1 MDRPGNRP
9 LVGRVGNFA
18 AVGYDVL
25 KAASS
30 SGTAAFPNI
39 PPGTRALNDDRIKV
53 LFVIGAL
60 TVGGTERQLIG
71 ILKHLD
77 RTRFEPYLFTFYQHG
92 ELVSQVPRDVVHFCD
107 ETENRPDLAKRGV
120 PGSLHRALVK
130 RLRHYCTQQQ
140 IDLVYDRTY
149 HVSLVTGDACL
160 GTKIPY
166 INTVV
171 CDPQVDF
178 FPSAGPFGWIKYWK
192 LRRIYKNAARVV
204 CVSED
209 LRHASARFFRIRS
222 EQFHTCYNFVDR
234 RRIDEI
240 DVATE
245 RHSRR
250 LADENLHPASKLGSP
265 NRPMRLV
272 AIGRLHHQKGIDV
285 LLHALKLLKDK
296 TACCFHATL
305 VGDGN
310 ERVSLGGLAQSL
322 GIADQITFT
331 GNVDNPA
338 PYLASADLYCLP
350 SRGEGMPNSLIEAML
365 AGIPAIATDCPH
377 GPREVTDGGKWAKL
391 VNVDDALGLAHAIE
405 TFLADPSVARNQA
418 VQAKQFALERFAPKA
433 GIKALQDQLLQAYET
448 KPPPLKN

>member
-1 MDRPGNRP
+1 M
-9 LVGRVGNFA
+9 
-18 AVGYDVL
+18 
-25 KAASS
+25 
-30 SGTAAFPNI
+30 
-39 PPGTRALNDDRIKV
+39 NDGRIKV

-77 RTRFEPYLFTFYQHG
+77 RKRFKPYLFTFYQHG
-92 ELVSQVPRDVVHFCD
+92 ELVAQVPSDVVHFCD
-107 ETENRPDLAKRGV
+107 ETENRPNVTKRGV
-120 PGSLHRALVK
+120 PGSLHRALVR
-130 RLRHYCTQQQ
+130 RLRHYCTEQQ

-160 GTKIPY
+160 GTNIPY

-178 FPSAGPFGWIKYWK
+178 FPNAGPFGWIKYWK

-209 LRHASARFFRIRS
+209 LRHAAARFFRIRI
-222 EQFHTCYNFVDR
+222 EQFHTCYNFVDG
-234 RRIDEI
+234 RRIDAI
-240 DVATE
+240 DAATANYSQQLANE
-245 RHSRR
+245 NSNPASAIGSSRR
-250 LADENLHPASKLGSP
+250 PL
-265 NRPMRLV
+265 RLV
-272 AIGRLHHQKGIDV
+272 AIGRLHPQKGIDV

-296 TACCFHATL
+296 TACCFHVTL

-310 ERVSLGGLAQSL
+310 ERASLGRLAQSL
-322 GIADQITFT
+322 GIAQEITFT

-365 AGIPAIATDCPH
+365 AGVSAIATDCPH
-377 GPREVTDGGKWAKL
+377 GPREVTDGGKWAPL
-391 VNVDDALGLAHAIE
+391 VKVDDALGLAQAIE
-405 TFLADPSVARNQA
+405 TFLADPSVARTQA
-418 VQAKQFALERFAPKA
+418 AQAKQFALQRFAPQA
-433 GIKALQDQLLQAYET
+433 GIQALQDQLLQAYET
-448 KPPPLKN
+448 KPPRPKN